1 MTTTTTNL
9 HHQHAN
15 PHSKALSNS
24 YSRRR
29 KFVFCFVLFL
39 ACAGLFELRFLEK
52 EKKWTPS
59 PVNNRVALHL
69 GAGAG
74 AAGAADDDGAFRR
87 RDDAARRVQDTDH
100 EDYARDNNR
109 DARRRRRRRRRVS
122 EPKKELSYEEEE
134 QLRKQRMEE
143 RMAGGKDVRE
153 SNDKSQ
159 PNHQEHEKL
168 RVEHVDSLN
177 KSSIVFAAFAS
188 AGFHEFMLNW
198 YAHTQ
203 KLNIG
208 NVIVAAFDA
217 ETEKVCKENNIPY
230 LGDEELRYTHGVVA
244 TGGQPLHDQNAKV
257 TMVGKAFQQIG
268 ALKASFLLRL
278 MQKGF
283 RVLVSDCDT
292 AWMRDP
298 REWFATNEMAK
309 YVDMA
314 VSTDCLSYK
323 NEEKVRGCWHDQ
335 FNTGILFLNPT
346 EKTKGFLK
354 DWQVALETTTHKF
367 EHDQDIFNR
376 LLREGAGLRP
386 PQRLDE
392 IDVENRK
399 EGAERHELHVAL
411 ASKDLKLGALPLT
424 LFTSGHVFFIQQ
436 THLHLNVEPFVVHT
450 TYQFSQARGKRQRLR
465 EHQLW
470 LIDAQE
476 YHDEGNFITT
486 SEKPPQ
492 ELLSIGIENHLKLA
506 SWYRLVLRN
515 LFAYAEILNRIP
527 ILPEFSCLCDRYW
540 GNVLPQCY
548 IPGAD
553 IHPPYNKCPMD
564 HVTNLP
570 NLERAGLNFREYSFL
585 TNEQTSDKI
594 KQSVE
599 TVSLSRQFPT
609 DEEIRDQ
616 LGRKTDK
623 RVLVLETASKSFC
636 TFKDE
641 SKSKAFDS
649 KMQTGLEA
657 ESHFCKHG
665 GSTGRVCEIGF
676 TKPKGVSQNRDCDR
690 MRSEDFDFE
699 KFYDKLWEHKE

>member
-1 MTTTTTNL
+1 M
-9 HHQHAN
+9 
-15 PHSKALSNS
+15 
-24 YSRRR
+24 
-29 KFVFCFVLFL
+29 
-39 ACAGLFELRFLEK
+39 EK

>member
-1 MTTTTTNL
+1 M
-9 HHQHAN
+9 
-15 PHSKALSNS
+15 
-24 YSRRR
+24 
-29 KFVFCFVLFL
+29 
-39 ACAGLFELRFLEK
+39 EK

-74 AAGAADDDGAFRR
+74 AADDDGAFRR
-87 RDDAARRVQDTDH
+87 RDYAARRVQDTDH
-100 EDYARDNNR
+100 EDYARNNNNR
-109 DARRRRRRRRRVS
+109 DGRRRRRVS

-134 QLRKQRMEE
+134 QLRKERMEE
-143 RMAGGKDVRE
+143 RMAGGKDVRK
-153 SNDKSQ
+153 SNDKSH

-376 LLREGAGLRP
+376 LLRQGAGLRP

-465 EHQLW
+465 
-470 LIDAQE
+470 
-476 YHDEGNFITT
+476 
-486 SEKPPQ
+486 
-492 ELLSIGIENHLKLA
+492 
-506 SWYRLVLRN
+506 
-515 LFAYAEILNRIP
+515 
-527 ILPEFSCLCDRYW
+527 
-540 GNVLPQCY
+540 
-548 IPGAD
+548 
-553 IHPPYNKCPMD
+553 
-564 HVTNLP
+564 
-570 NLERAGLNFREYSFL
+570 
-585 TNEQTSDKI
+585 
-594 KQSVE
+594 
-599 TVSLSRQFPT
+599 
-609 DEEIRDQ
+609 
-616 LGRKTDK
+616 
-623 RVLVLETASKSFC
+623 
-636 TFKDE
+636 
-641 SKSKAFDS
+641 
-649 KMQTGLEA
+649 
-657 ESHFCKHG
+657 
-665 GSTGRVCEIGF
+665 
-676 TKPKGVSQNRDCDR
+676 
-690 MRSEDFDFE
+690 
-699 KFYDKLWEHKE
+699 